1 MYWAAERLGET
12 RLQGAYAYQD
22 LLRQLGWLP
31 LGTDFPVEDISP
43 IKTFFAA
50 TIRKDAKGYPDT
62 GFMPRNALSRLQT
75 LRGITIWA
83 AKAAFEEAEKGS
95 LEAGKYADFVV
106 LDTDLITA
114 PEAKLLNTKVLETWV
129 GGKRVY

>member
-1 MYWAAERLGET
+1 
-12 RLQGAYAYQD
+12 
-22 LLRQLGWLP
+22 
-31 LGTDFPVEDISP
+31 
-43 IKTFFAA
+43 
-50 TIRKDAKGYPDT
+50 
-62 GFMPRNALSRLQT
+62 MPRNALSRLQT

-114 PEAKLLNTKVLETWV
+114 PEAKLLNTKVLETWL